1 MATLDSFISISISQ
15 FPVSPGRVI
24 GVIIDCNIA
33 REPTRRS
40 GARGTLYPVLCS
52 CSVRYG
58 VLKGIIRLQLEWVEL
73 SSQPLLGLRPSEA
86 MRRADIDIE
95 LIRLIH
101 ALIRVIR
108 ETRVNSATGRRV
120 DLWRSMYIQ

>member
-40 GARGTLYPVLCS
+40 GARGTLYSVLCS

-58 VLKGIIRLQLEWVEL
+58 VLKGIIRLQLEWV
-73 SSQPLLGLRPSEA
+73 GTIITAIVGSETV
-86 MRRADIDIE
+86 RDDE
-95 LIRLIH
+95 K
-101 ALIRVIR
+101 
-108 ETRVNSATGRRV
+108 S
-120 DLWRSMYIQ
+120 